1 MPAWPAA
8 LVRGDAE
15 YSITMPCIRGKLA
28 KPAKKTRTSGNRRGR
43 SPSRR
48 RPPGPPGSWPEG
60 PRFVI
65 LGSLPDEVAALRNVM
80 LPSTPLSKPLKP
92 LKPLGRLHMALR
104 RFNPRSRMS
113 SWYLTPERSRGFS
126 GADAS
131 RRCRRASRRSD
142 APTWEA
148 ASRRAFSLRTTVRRA
163 GLQLGPGGLGNH
175 GGGRDTP
182 GLRSPR
188 PWSPPT
194 SGWPC
199 LRPAQAPRSP
209 DPVKPGSV
217 KPGSVKPS
225 TR

>member
-1 MPAWPAA
+1 MHQRRWFVVMPSTTSRCRLP
-8 LVRGDAE
+8 
-15 YSITMPCIRGKLA
+15 
-28 KPAKKTRTSGNRRGR
+28 RTAGNRHGR

-48 RPPGPPGSWPEG
+48 R
-60 PRFVI
+60 
-65 LGSLPDEVAALRNVM
+65 L
-80 LPSTPLSKPLKP
+80 PLSKPLMP
-92 LKPLGRLHMALR
+92 LKPFQPSEPHVLLA
-104 RFNPRSRMS
+104 
-113 SWYLTPERSRGFS
+113 RSRGFS
-126 GADAS
+126 RIDAS

-142 APTWEA
+142 APAWEA

-199 LRPAQAPRSP
+199 PRPAQAPRSP